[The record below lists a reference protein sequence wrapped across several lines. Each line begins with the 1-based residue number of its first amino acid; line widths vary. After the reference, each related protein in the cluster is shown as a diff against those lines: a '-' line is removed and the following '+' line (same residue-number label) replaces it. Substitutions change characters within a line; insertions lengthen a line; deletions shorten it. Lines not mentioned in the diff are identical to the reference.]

1 MEDLLGIDALNFY
14 NNNIHILDINHPF
27 MSDGKLS
34 SWASSNNVSAVII
47 RPDKHVYGCCDNE
60 DMLLK
65 VENLTKKLHNDLK
78 I

>member
-1 MEDLLGIDALNFY
+1 MCIRDR
-14 NNNIHILDINHPF
+14 F

-34 SWASSNNVSAVII
+34 SWASLNNVSAVII

-78 I
+78 V

>member
-1 MEDLLGIDALNFY
+1 
-14 NNNIHILDINHPF
+14 